1 MNGLA
6 SFEKDHGEWFGLKVS
21 RTQLD
26 EGRGIAET
34 IQAHNAKYHKVYKT
48 YCSNSRLNSFTDK
61 NDSADPKKFS
71 FTVSALQKYPCCIWC
86 DGQDIKNLFK
96 IETDHVDTNVKAW
109 TERTDNSW
117 LLGKPIS
124 QAAYAYAGDTYYHLQ
139 WYLQLKDLARA
150 EDRRVSAGPS
160 VLTFTSVAIA
170 QIVALS
176 L

>member
-1 MNGLA
+1 M
-6 SFEKDHGEWFGLKVS
+6 KVGVLLRQFKHTMLNIIKCIKHTVATLGWIAS
-21 RTQLD
+21 RTKMILLTQ
-26 EGRGIAET
+26 
-34 IQAHNAKYHKVYKT
+34 
-48 YCSNSRLNSFTDK
+48 NSK
-61 NDSADPKKFS
+61 KKFS
-71 FTVSALQKYPCCIWC
+71 STVSALQKYPCCIWC
-86 DGQDIKNLFK
+86 DGQDRKNLLK

-109 TERTDNSW
+109 TERTNNYW

-124 QAAYAYAGDTYYHLQ
+124 QAADAYAGDTYYHLQ

-170 QIVALS
+170 QIVALT